1 MAKELFNRYVWLI
14 DTLQRYGR
22 LTPQRDRR
30 VVATERIFG
39 RQADGSTDVYEL
51 SSGHTGDV

>member
-22 LTPQRDRR
+22 LTRR
-30 VVATERIFG
+30 EIDGCGNGANIRTASRWLDG
-39 RQADGSTDVYEL
+39 RL
-51 SSGHTGDV
+51 

>member
-22 LTPQRDRR
+22 LTR
-30 VVATERIFG
+30 

-51 SSGHTGDV
+51 SSGHTGDVGREYRV